1 LEELLASYIKN
12 VISVNDTE
20 MQLIL
25 SFFKFKKLKKNE
37 LVLHHGEAS
46 QRTFFVIKGCLRIFY
61 IDEQGVES
69 TRYFAFENQF
79 ATALVSFITAK
90 PSEELMQAV
99 EPTEVLYISHENF
112 YRLLELLPQWEKFYR
127 IYLENAYVNNTNR
140 LQSFFVQD
148 ALTKYRYL
156 LEENPIIVQRLSNKL
171 VASYLGI
178 SQATLSRLK
187 AKK

>member
-1 LEELLASYIKN
+1 MEELLVSYIKS
-12 VISVNDTE
+12 VISVSDTE
-20 MQLIL
+20 MGLIL

-37 LVLHHGEAS
+37 RVLHHGEAS

-61 IDEQGVES
+61 IDEQGVEA

-99 EPTEVLYISHENF
+99 EPTEVFYITHENF
-112 YRLLELLPQWEKFYR
+112 YKLLALLPAWEKFYR

-148 ALTKYRYL
+148 ALTKYRRL

-187 AKK
+187 TKK